1 MFAYYGVFDPKAW
14 SERLDLRSVMTTED
28 SRGLKYAFI
37 KTKEKR
43 ASEIE
48 SHINRNDHEAP
59 DGMKV
64 KLSQI
69 AGYNNIISFGK
80 GEDPAKH
87 AIYKTMMKYSDSA
100 QFVQWTSKD
109 SAAAPSQEKPQ
120 SDNDDKRRMTL
131 SDISDENSMD
141 STSSS
146 GSSLISRLK
155 PLLAAQTEKIRDEI
169 KKELQEREKHR
180 EQRLKDEIRK
190 ELEQQFEQQ
199 YSRQKELA
207 AAQETKI
214 DETHSIL
221 QDIAAGQE
229 KIMETHHESV
239 TAQQAKIDEGNSLL
253 QDIAA
258 TQELIASNQTESTFL
273 TRNLEMTT
281 LQLDEERRKKRS
293 NAGRLAAQTRKANKA
308 LAIQAK
314 LEAERLQII
323 ERSAVITVVRQVE
336 NRLDGM
342 ASQLGLSVALPFG
355 NLDNKGPYESWMEQ
369 NGYDMHYQQYKINLE
384 NNCKGA
390 KEMVRRDDL
399 PPAPEFPED
408 AKIRLFMYGM
418 SVLFKGMENNWNL
431 DNSPAKQ
438 KFDLALYSCQI
449 INFDTFEEVRDNLEG
464 HLKFFSDRLHIDY
477 VKDTT
482 VYPSIEG
489 DAFQVPE
496 VNLFRIP

>member
-1 MFAYYGVFDPKAW
+1 M
-14 SERLDLRSVMTTED
+14 
-28 SRGLKYAFI
+28 

-48 SHINRNDHEAP
+48 SHINRHDSEVP

-64 KLSQI
+64 KLSHI
-69 AGYNNIISFGK
+69 AGYDSIISFGK

-87 AIYKTMMKYSDSA
+87 AIYKTMMKHSDSEK
-100 QFVQWTSKD
+100 FVLWTSSND
-109 SAAAPSQEKPQ
+109 VASAPSQSKQPQ
-120 SDNDDKRRMTL
+120 SDSEDKGGMTL
-131 SDISDENSMD
+131 SEISDENSMD
-141 STSSS
+141 SASSS
-146 GSSLISRLK
+146 GSSFISRLK
-155 PLLAAQTEKIRDEI
+155 PLLAAQTEKIRNEI
-169 KKELQEREKHR
+169 RKELEERDKQR
-180 EQRLKDEIRK
+180 EHLLKDQIRK

-214 DETHSIL
+214 DENTSIL

-229 KIMETHHESV
+229 KIIETHDLV

-258 TQELIASNQTESTFL
+258 TQELIASNQTQSTFL
-273 TRNLEMTT
+273 THNLEMTT
-281 LQLDEERRKKRS
+281 LELDEERKKKRS

-308 LAIQAK
+308 LAMQAK
-314 LEAERLQII
+314 LQAEQLQII
-323 ERSAVITVVRQVE
+323 DHSQVITVVRQVE

-342 ASQLGLSVALPFG
+342 ASQLGLSVALPFS
-355 NLDNKGPYESWMEQ
+355 NMEDKGPYESWLEQ
-369 NGYDMHYQQYKINLE
+369 NGYNVHYQEYKTNLE

-390 KEMVRRDDL
+390 REMVRREDL
-399 PPAPEFPED
+399 PPAPEFPEE
-408 AKIRLFMYGM
+408 AKIRLFMYGLA
-418 SVLFKGMENNWNL
+418 VLFRGMENSWNL

-438 KFDLALYSCQI
+438 KFDLAVYSCHI
-449 INFDTFEEVRDNLEG
+449 FSVDTFEEVRDILETQVE
-464 HLKFFSDRLHIDY
+464 FFSNLLLLQY

-482 VYPSIEG
+482 EYPTIQG

-496 VNLFRIP
+496 VSLC

>member
-1 MFAYYGVFDPKAW
+1 
-14 SERLDLRSVMTTED
+14 MTTED
-28 SRGLKYAFI
+28 TRGLKYAFI

-48 SHINRNDHEAP
+48 SHINRHDSEVP

-64 KLSQI
+64 KLSRI
-69 AGYNNIISFGK
+69 AGYDSIISFGK

-87 AIYKTMMKYSDSA
+87 AIYKTMMKCLDSQHSRESHNAASA
-100 QFVQWTSKD
+100 Q
-109 SAAAPSQEKPQ
+109 SQGKQPQ
-120 SDNDDKRRMTL
+120 SDSEDKGGMTL
-131 SDISDENSMD
+131 SELSDENSMD
-141 STSSS
+141 SASSS
-146 GSSLISRLK
+146 GSSFISRLK

-169 KKELQEREKHR
+169 RKELEERDKQR
-180 EQRLKDEIRK
+180 EQLLKDQIRK

-199 YSRQKELA
+199 YLRQKELA
-207 AAQETKI
+207 AGQETKI
-214 DETHSIL
+214 DENTSIL

-229 KIMETHHESV
+229 KIIETNHELV
-239 TAQQAKIDEGNSLL
+239 TAQQARIDEGNSLL

-281 LQLDEERRKKRS
+281 LELDEERKKKRS

-308 LAIQAK
+308 LARQAK

-323 ERSAVITVVRQVE
+323 DHSEVITVVRQFE

-342 ASQLGLSVALPFG
+342 ASQLGLNVALPFG
-355 NLDNKGPYESWMEQ
+355 NLDNKGPYESWMER
-369 NGYDMHYQQYKINLE
+369 NGYDVHYQQYKINLE

-390 KEMVRRDDL
+390 RVMVRRDDL
-399 PPAPEFPED
+399 SPAPEFPEE
-408 AKIRLFMYGM
+408 AKIRLFMYGLA
-418 SVLFKGMENNWNL
+418 VLFRGMENSWNL

-438 KFDLALYSCQI
+438 KFDLAVYSCSI
-449 INFDTFEEVRDNLEG
+449 VIADTFEEIKDILETQIE
-464 HLKFFSDRLHIDY
+464 FFSNSLSLPY
-477 VKDTT
+477 EKDTT
-482 VYPSIEG
+482 VYPTIQG

-496 VNLFRIP
+496 VSLFQILSMDLCFEQVYFSDAIMET